1 MKQRAT
7 FSYIHIIHEIEF
19 QKCDIKLHSTTY
31 FFRETEFQKN
41 VISKYVLHR
50 QYFFRETDFQ
60 NNNTISDKEGQ
71 KVDENFEITPKS
83 TYEENET
90 STATV
95 KFAEKSAKS
104 AAASNLIFS

>member
-1 MKQRAT
+1 MQ
-7 FSYIHIIHEIEF
+7 
-19 QKCDIKLHSTTY
+19 
-31 FFRETEFQKN
+31 
-41 VISKYVLHR
+41 
-50 QYFFRETDFQ
+50 QYFFRESEFLK

-95 KFAEKSAKS
+95 KFAKKSAKS
-104 AAASNLIFS
+104 AAASNLIFFVKSTEPEINNSESVVVHPFYHTRQENDVES

>member
-1 MKQRAT
+1 M
-7 FSYIHIIHEIEF
+7 Y
-19 QKCDIKLHSTTY
+19 
-31 FFRETEFQKN
+31 
-41 VISKYVLHR
+41 YVHR